1 MVVYMKGDGSVK
13 GCFKPMGLFKSI
25 FLKLKGGLYEQK
37 FVIIHE
43 RSVS

>member
-1 MVVYMKGDGSVK
+1 MVAYMKEKLDLK
-13 GCFKPMGLFKSI
+13 RDFIKSI

>member
-1 MVVYMKGDGSVK
+1 MVVYMKEKLDLK
-13 GCFKPMGLFKSI
+13 RDFLNPF

>member
-1 MVVYMKGDGSVK
+1 MVVYKEEKLDLK
-13 GCFKPMGLFKSI
+13 RD
-25 FLKLKGGLYEQK
+25 FLNPFLRSQGGLYEQK